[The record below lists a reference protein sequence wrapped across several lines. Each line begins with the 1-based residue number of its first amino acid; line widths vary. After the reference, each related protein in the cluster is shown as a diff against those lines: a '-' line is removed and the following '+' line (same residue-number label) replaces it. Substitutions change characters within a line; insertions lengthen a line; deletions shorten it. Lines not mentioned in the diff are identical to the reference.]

1 MEYQLLEYKVNVIVD
16 NSQTQTAPVF
26 VEEVPTYRNLFGSI
40 DRTVDRRGRLVTN
53 FTQIKA
59 GSLLRANGGYL
70 VFNIEDALTEPFV
83 YKSLKRTLK
92 SGCMQIESFNP
103 WIPFSTGELR
113 PEPIPI
119 NTKVVVLG
127 NPMLYYM
134 LRFYDEEFPLVF
146 KIKADFGTEMP
157 RGEKEQMQYARFV
170 AAMVRDEHL
179 KAFTRE
185 AVGEIIRFGSR
196 AVGDKTKLLTHF
208 SQTADLIREADY
220 FAHSQKA
227 EFVDSLHVEQ
237 ALRNRIYRSDRIA
250 EKIRELIEEGTLLVD
265 VQGSKI
271 GQVNGL
277 AVIDLGDYAFGRP
290 TRVTASVGLGTE
302 GLINI
307 EREAKLSGRTH
318 DKAVLIIGGYL
329 RNVYGRNR
337 PLTLSASICFE
348 QTYSGVEG
356 DSASAAELYVL
367 LSTLAQIPIRQ
378 DIAVTGSIN
387 QWGQIQAIGGV
398 NEKTEGF
405 FDVCREVGLTGH
417 QGVCI
422 PHSNVR
428 NLILRKDVQQA
439 IADGVFH
446 IYPVSTID
454 EGLEV
459 LTGFK
464 AGSADEEDTIH
475 WLVSQQ
481 LTRMMEQMKGFEG
494 LRETRV
500 IATGPSAPE
509 PPAPP
514 RLPDDQP
521 ET

>member
-1 MEYQLLEYKVNVIVD
+1 MPESRMPAAQR
-16 NSQTQTAPVF
+16 VF
-26 VEEVPTYRNLFGSI
+26 SRPPGYT
-40 DRTVDRRGRLVTN
+40 RGGHGV
-53 FTQIKA
+53 
-59 GSLLRANGGYL
+59 
-70 VFNIEDALTEPFV
+70 
-83 YKSLKRTLK
+83 
-92 SGCMQIESFNP
+92 
-103 WIPFSTGELR
+103 
-113 PEPIPI
+113 
-119 NTKVVVLG
+119 
-127 NPMLYYM
+127 
-134 LRFYDEEFPLVF
+134 
-146 KIKADFGTEMP
+146 KADFGTEMP
-157 RGEKEQMQYARFV
+157 RGEQEQMQYARFV
-170 AAMVRDEHL
+170 ATTVRDEHL
-179 KAFTRE
+179 RPFTRE

-196 AVGDKTKLLTHF
+196 EVGDKTKLLTHF
-208 SQTADLIREADY
+208 GQTADLIREADY
-220 FAHSQKA
+220 FARNQNSELVEA
-227 EFVDSLHVEQ
+227 LHVEQ
-237 ALRNRIYRSDRIA
+237 ALKNRIYRSDRIA

-290 TRVTASVGLGTE
+290 TRVTAAVGLGSE

-329 RNVYGRNR
+329 RNKYGRSR

-356 DSASAAELYVL
+356 DSASAAELYAL
-367 LSTLAQIPIRQ
+367 ISNLAQIPIRQ
-378 DIAVTGSIN
+378 DIAVTGSVN

-405 FDVCREVGLTGH
+405 FDVCRQVGLTGH

-422 PHSNVR
+422 PQSNVR

-446 IYPVSTID
+446 IYPIHTID
-454 EGLEV
+454 EGLEL
-459 LTGFK
+459 LTGYK
-464 AGSADEEDTIH
+464 AGAPDEQDTIH
-475 WLVSQQ
+475 WLVEQRLSRMTEQ
-481 LTRMMEQMKGFEG
+481 LKGFEG

-500 IATGPSAPE
+500 IAAGPSAPE

-514 RLPDDQP
+514 KLPDDQP
-521 ET
+521 QT